1 MTERQRIALTNVAAY
16 NQIDI
21 PFLYMKDQNGQ
32 HVTKAEAYI
41 LIQMILDG
49 VRPVP
54 EYLDSLGRNA
64 DTYATPPH
72 PQFWLNCD
80 AAPTVMQMAWLNQ
93 LIDDIGIPE
102 AVKLKALEGLTRGQA
117 SLLIGRLREQKGHI
131 RPTEE
136 KRMVFEHAVQTVKA
150 ELPTPKEEELD
161 LQPVDSKGNV

>member
-1 MTERQRIALTNVAAY
+1 
-16 NQIDI
+16 
-21 PFLYMKDQNGQ
+21 
-32 HVTKAEAYI
+32 
-41 LIQMILDG
+41 
-49 VRPVP
+49 
-54 EYLDSLGRNA
+54 
-64 DTYATPPH
+64 
-72 PQFWLNCD
+72 
-80 AAPTVMQMAWLNQ
+80 MQMAWLNQ

-117 SLLIGRLREQKGHI
+117 SLLIGQLREQKGHI